1 VEQIAAILLAAGR
14 SRRMGAF
21 KPLLPFGDTT
31 VIKFCVRQ
39 LHDAGLK
46 KIVVVAGHRA
56 DEVRSHLHD
65 FDITFAT
72 NPDPNSA
79 MGVSIARGIEQVSPP
94 TQAVV
99 IALADHPGVDSSTI
113 SLIAGEWQSGAKL
126 VQPRYK
132 DRGGHPVLID
142 LSYRDE
148 LINLNPVEGLR
159 AFFDAHRNKVRRLSV
174 ASPYV
179 ARDMDT
185 WEDYV
190 RLHED
195 IFGRP
200 PDVDKSRFS

>member
-1 VEQIAAILLAAGR
+1 VEQVAAILLAAGR

-39 LHDAGLK
+39 LRGAGLE

-56 DEVRSHLHD
+56 DEVRSHLQD
-65 FDITFAT
+65 FEITFAT

-79 MGVSIARGIEQVSPP
+79 MGVSIALGIEQVSPA
-94 TQAVV
+94 TQAVL

-113 SLIAGEWQSGAKL
+113 SLIAREWQSGAKL
-126 VQPRYK
+126 VQPRYEG
-132 DRGGHPVLID
+132 RGGHPVLID

-148 LINLNPVEGLR
+148 LINLDPVKGLR
-159 AFFDAHRNKVRRLSV
+159 GFFEANRDELRQLSV
-174 ASPYV
+174 SSPYV
-179 ARDMDT
+179 ARDVDT

-200 PDVDKSRFS
+200 PDVDMRGFS